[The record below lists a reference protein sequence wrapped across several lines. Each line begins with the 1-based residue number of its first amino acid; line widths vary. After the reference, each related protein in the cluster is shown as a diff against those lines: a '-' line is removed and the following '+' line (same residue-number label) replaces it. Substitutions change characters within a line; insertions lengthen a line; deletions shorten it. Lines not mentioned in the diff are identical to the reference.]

1 MAQAYHHH
9 LGDPQRSGLY
19 SSLVIKDNG
28 DICIRQG
35 DVEKAQTSFKSLPE
49 KHYWPRLLKV
59 FEREGI
65 AASMTD
71 DAIALNW

>member
-1 MAQAYHHH
+1 M
-9 LGDPQRSGLY
+9 
-19 SSLVIKDNG
+19 VIKDNG
-28 DICIRQG
+28 DVCIRQG
-35 DVEKAQTSFKSLPE
+35 DVEKAQTSFKNLPE